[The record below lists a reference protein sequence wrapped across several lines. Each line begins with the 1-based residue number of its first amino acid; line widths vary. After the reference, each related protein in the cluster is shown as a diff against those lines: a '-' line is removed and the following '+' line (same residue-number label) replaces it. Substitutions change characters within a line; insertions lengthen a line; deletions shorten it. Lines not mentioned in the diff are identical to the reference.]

1 MASIPVLSSD
11 PSTSLRGF
19 PSLRWLDLK
28 GQKLVIHSEASCAL
42 QAESELVNP
51 IMICGRL
58 RTGKSYLMNAL
69 LDAVAF
75 EVSPQARPLTRG
87 VDICANLIPG
97 SHFGWSTGMPKMVF
111 LDVEGQGDKGLRHDV
126 KLATPLLLI
135 SKVVILHEI
144 CPIGPSKEGLLEMLQ
159 IMMKAASQVGERS
172 ERNNLFGCLHIVLR
186 DCCQDEE
193 ACHSIIFDTEDAAE
207 AETDDQADAIN
218 KRNEIREAIRLSFE
232 QRPTVWCL
240 PKMLT
245 HVAPED
251 YRSAD
256 PAYVV
261 KIWEMREFM
270 RGQLGQPKTLAG
282 RPLTG
287 RTIVSAMPSIA
298 QALASNSPALNP
310 PSILEAVRLE
320 EARRLQVQFRSEV
333 SRKQKSIPESVEP
346 VLFELDVAI
355 GKDQLLDARPT
366 LHAVWDPSEMP
377 VCPDGHC
384 YDCFAECFLNEGK
397 WMCHGCNSS
406 KCAVLASCPC
416 GHYLCTGCI
425 PQGNAFGQTLQVVES
440 ELQMFEKSLKSWQ
453 LEALAEAERQKRNVA
468 EEQARTSSVRS
479 ARLHKSRRKRQRI
492 GVPQRDSP
500 APWLRTAAEA
510 TSVIITLGHLRHRL
524 QNSSSSLAANSCLA
538 AVARVRRRAAATL
551 AVVAEEAVA
560 AEAVVARSMAV
571 GSLCPVEAER
581 LAEDATSGC
590 CCCSCV
596 VVVVVCVVARFTGPP
611 LKITLRNISWQLSP
625 LQFHRYVFSSS
636 CVCVC
641 V

>member
-320 EARRLQVQFRSEV
+320 EV
-333 SRKQKSIPESVEP
+333 
-346 VLFELDVAI
+346 
-355 GKDQLLDARPT
+355 G
-366 LHAVWDPSEMP
+366 
-377 VCPDGHC
+377 
-384 YDCFAECFLNEGK
+384 
-397 WMCHGCNSS
+397 
-406 KCAVLASCPC
+406 
-416 GHYLCTGCI
+416 LCT
-425 PQGNAFGQTLQVVES
+425 
-440 ELQMFEKSLKSWQ
+440 
-453 LEALAEAERQKRNVA
+453 EALVPVA
-468 EEQARTSSVRS
+468 KIA
-479 ARLHKSRRKRQRI
+479 L
-492 GVPQRDSP
+492 PQRPLPQSM
-500 APWLRTAAEA
+500 LQQKLQSRL
-510 TSVIITLGHLRHRL
+510 TSTP
-524 QNSSSSLAANSCLA
+524 SLAAQPRRHAASA
-538 AVARVRRRAAATL
+538 RAVAPTSALPAPRV
-551 AVVAEEAVA
+551 AVAVA
-560 AEAVVARSMAV
+560 A
-571 GSLCPVEAER
+571 L
-581 LAEDATSGC
+581 LAAFGL
-590 CCCSCV
+590 
-596 VVVVVCVVARFTGPP
+596 FKP
-611 LKITLRNISWQLSP
+611 
-625 LQFHRYVFSSS
+625 
-636 CVCVC
+636 
-641 V
+641 